1 MRTKRWDAIVIGAGA
16 AGLAAAR
23 VLRKR
28 GARVL
33 VVEARDRIGGRVLS
47 VHAPTLDIPIELGPE
62 FIHGLAPRTL
72 ALAAEMQLPVVEV
85 PAAHYVAQGKKLSRA
100 DRYYDELEEAL
111 AVLRGGGADRPVL
124 DRLRALRSPR
134 RRRLALDY
142 VRGFE
147 AADPATASSIAM
159 GASPPT
165 GDQRRQLRLVTGYG
179 PLMRGLARGADVR
192 LGAVVRSLAWRG
204 GAVEIAVD
212 DRWRVET
219 LHARTALV
227 TVPIGVLRAPRSA
240 VGAIHFRGEMAA
252 ARRAIDGLEMGQ
264 VVRLTL
270 HLDAPIGALLGHPDA
285 SFVHTNDPHFP
296 AWWSPVPM
304 QTPLAVAWVG
314 GPPAIPIDDQSRAQL
329 VGRARASLRS
339 LGARAPKVH
348 GAWLHDWRHDPFAR
362 GAYAFP
368 RVGAADAGERLARPI
383 DRTLFFAGEATSR
396 DYAGTVEGAIE
407 TGERAARSILRA
419 LG

>member
-16 AGLAAAR
+16 SGLAAAR
-23 VLRKR
+23 VLRNL

-33 VVEARDRIGGRVLS
+33 VIEARERIGGRVLS

-85 PAAHYVAQGKKLSRA
+85 PAAHYVAEGKKLSRA

-111 AVLRGGGADRPVL
+111 APLRGKGADRSVL

-159 GASPPT
+159 GKSAPT

-179 PLMRGLARGADVR
+179 PLMRGLARGAEVR
-192 LGAVVRSLAWRG
+192 LGAVVRSIAWREG
-204 GAVEIAVD
+204 EVEIVVN
-212 DRWRVET
+212 DRSGAET
-219 LHARTALV
+219 LHARTTLV
-227 TVPIGVLRAPRSA
+227 TVPIGVLRAPASA
-240 VGAIHFRGEMAA
+240 TGAIHFGGPMPA
-252 ARRAIDGLEMGQ
+252 ARRAIAGLAMGQ

-270 HLDAPIGALLGHPDA
+270 HLDAPIGELLGRPDA
-285 SFVHTNDPHFP
+285 SFVHASDPRFP

-314 GPPAIPIDDQSRAQL
+314 GPPAIPIDDESRARL
-329 VGRARASLRS
+329 VADARSTLRS
-339 LGARAPKVH
+339 LGVRAPRVH
-348 GAWLHDWRHDPFAR
+348 GAWLHDWRHDPYAR

-368 RVGAADAGERLARPI
+368 LVGGADAGERLARPV

-407 TGERAARSILRA
+407 TGERAARAILRA